1 MKKEETPEWILS
13 LEEEDLRFIKKF
25 ILASGSLKQ
34 LAGDYSV
41 TYPTIRLRLDRLIEK
56 IKASEEEK
64 EDDEF
69 VELVKELA
77 LDDKFDLE
85 TAKKLIG
92 AYRRKGK

>member
-25 ILASGSLKQ
+25 ILASGSLKE
-34 LAGDYSV
+34 LASDYSV

-56 IKASEEEK
+56 IKSSEEEK